1 MTKVDE
7 KIARLKETA
16 ARKVAESKA
25 SQRAVATPDRQLKLE
40 LWPEEVRGVPNAAL
54 RTAMFTAGK
63 ERVFLKEWT
72 PIASVQGIEISARG
86 ERLNQHD
93 LDLWEQLLHLQ
104 LLQPLGARI
113 EFTAH
118 AMLKALGRP
127 TGGSSHARLHN
138 DLGRLL
144 TSAIEVRWI
153 DSRRSFGGTL
163 VSSYFR
169 DEDTDRYVVTFNDET
184 LNLYADGYTWIDP
197 AQRQSLGRNL
207 IAKALHGLYTSHAK
221 PYPYSVD
228 MLWKLCAGS
237 TKRNEFRRLL
247 RTALDKRKE
256 IGAVDCWEIDSG
268 DLVHVKRMPTQSQ
281 RKHLV
286 RRKSK

>member
-104 LLQPLGARI
+104 RLQPLG
-113 EFTAH
+113 H
-118 AMLKALGRP
+118 ASSSQRMPCSRRWGGQRGGLPMLACTTILVAYSPLRLRC
-127 TGGSSHARLHN
+127 GGSTRVDHLA
-138 DLGRLL
+138 
-144 TSAIEVRWI
+144 
-153 DSRRSFGGTL
+153 
-163 VSSYFR
+163 
-169 DEDTDRYVVTFNDET
+169 
-184 LNLYADGYTWIDP
+184 
-197 AQRQSLGRNL
+197 
-207 IAKALHGLYTSHAK
+207 AL
-221 PYPYSVD
+221 
-228 MLWKLCAGS
+228 W
-237 TKRNEFRRLL
+237 
-247 RTALDKRKE
+247 
-256 IGAVDCWEIDSG
+256 
-268 DLVHVKRMPTQSQ
+268 
-281 RKHLV
+281 
-286 RRKSK
+286 

>member
-104 LLQPLGARI
+104 RLQPLGARI

-127 TGGSSHARLHN
+127 TGGLPMLACTTILVAYSPLRLRC
-138 DLGRLL
+138 G
-144 TSAIEVRWI
+144 
-153 DSRRSFGGTL
+153 
-163 VSSYFR
+163 
-169 DEDTDRYVVTFNDET
+169 
-184 LNLYADGYTWIDP
+184 
-197 AQRQSLGRNL
+197 
-207 IAKALHGLYTSHAK
+207 
-221 PYPYSVD
+221 
-228 MLWKLCAGS
+228 GS
-237 TKRNEFRRLL
+237 TRVDHLA
-247 RTALDKRKE
+247 AL
-256 IGAVDCWEIDSG
+256 W
-268 DLVHVKRMPTQSQ
+268 
-281 RKHLV
+281 
-286 RRKSK
+286 

>member
-1 MTKVDE
+1 MSTKKPTLDE
-7 KIARLKETA
+7 KLAAAKARGKKVVAKA
-16 ARKVAESKA
+16 APAK
-25 SQRAVATPDRQLKLE
+25 QLMLE

-63 ERVFLKEWT
+63 ERVFHKEWT

-104 LLQPLGARI
+104 RLQPLGSRI

-118 AMLKALGRP
+118 AMLRTLGRP
-127 TGGSSHARLHN
+127 TGGSAHARLHN

-144 TSAIEVRWI
+144 TSAIEVRWTAT
-153 DSRRSFGGTL
+153 RRAFGGNL

-169 DEDTDRYVVTFNDET
+169 DEDTDRYVVSFNADT

-197 AQRQSLGRNL
+197 AERKSLGRNL

-247 RTALDKRKE
+247 RVALDKLKE
-256 IGAVDCWEIDSG
+256 IGVINSWEIDEG
-268 DLVHVKRMPTQSQ
+268 DLVHVKRTPSQSQ
-281 RKHLV
+281 RKHLAQ
-286 RRKSK
+286 RSKK